1 MGEHIYLELG
11 STQVQDMIEAMTEQI
26 EMLKRSESYYKA
38 KYEVAMA
45 TNKDLNT
52 ELADAKNLA
61 EAAVAAC
68 RYPPTGIRGCGVR
81 RRWEI

>member
-61 EAAVAAC
+61 EAAVAAQ
-68 RYPPTGIRGCGVR
+68 T
-81 RRWEI
+81 EKEAL